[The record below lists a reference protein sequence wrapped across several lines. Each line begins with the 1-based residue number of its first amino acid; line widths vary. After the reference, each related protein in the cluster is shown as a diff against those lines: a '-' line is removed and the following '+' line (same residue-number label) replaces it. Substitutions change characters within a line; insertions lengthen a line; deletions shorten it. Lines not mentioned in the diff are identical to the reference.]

1 MDWLILTPFS
11 EKLSQLVSTEKAS
24 FSFPKFLLSSKI
36 CNYPPHN
43 LHNKSIHLQS
53 SDHFELCSSRRETL
67 RVSSLR
73 SALAG
78 LLSHDQAPS
87 HSQWGLTLPV
97 HAVPGVLQQ
106 PGRHAEA
113 HQEPRGAGVP
123 PWLDHQQHLPVQ
135 LTHLNQSSHQLKI
148 KSLKCCC

>member
-1 MDWLILTPFS
+1 M
-11 EKLSQLVSTEKAS
+11 
-24 FSFPKFLLSSKI
+24 
-36 CNYPPHN
+36 
-43 LHNKSIHLQS
+43 
-53 SDHFELCSSRRETL
+53 
-67 RVSSLR
+67 SSLR

-97 HAVPGVLQQ
+97 HGVPGVLQQ

-113 HQEPRGAGVP
+113 HQEPRGAGIP

-135 LTHLNQSSHQLKI
+135 LTYLNQSSHQLKI
-148 KSLKCCC
+148 KSLKVVTATFPQQIIFKGFAIYRLKLQQSRDSVAPFIQFCGHIVY